1 MTTTAQHQAEW
12 WSHAACQYS
21 DPDLFFPI
29 ATSGPALEQVSGAK
43 AVCARCPVR
52 ADCLRYALAAGPLQG
67 IWGGL
72 NEEERRLL
80 RQREAKARMR
90 AARRAGQAA
99 PERISA

>member
-1 MTTTAQHQAEW
+1 MTTTAPNQAEW
-12 WSHAACQYS
+12 WSHAACQYA

-29 ATSGPALEQVSGAK
+29 AASGPALKQVSGAK

-52 ADCLRYALAAGPLQG
+52 TDCLRYALDAGSLQG

-72 NEEERRLL
+72 NEEERRRL

-90 AARRAGQAA
+90 AARRAAQAA
-99 PERISA
+99 PARIPA